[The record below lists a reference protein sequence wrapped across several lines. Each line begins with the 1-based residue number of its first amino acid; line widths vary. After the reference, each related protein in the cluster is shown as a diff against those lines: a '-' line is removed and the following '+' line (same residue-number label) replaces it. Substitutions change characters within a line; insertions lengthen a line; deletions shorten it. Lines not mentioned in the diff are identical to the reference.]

1 MKEYLPE
8 LQSRAKW
15 HQTKSNLKEG
25 DLVLILSENMPRGV
39 WPMGLVEEVH
49 EGSDGLVRS
58 AKIRTKSS
66 QLTRPVTKLVLLEG
80 SV

>member
-1 MKEYLPE
+1 
-8 LQSRAKW
+8 
-15 HQTKSNLKEG
+15 
-25 DLVLILSENMPRGV
+25 
-39 WPMGLVEEVH
+39 MGLVEEVH

-66 QLTRPVTKLVLLEG
+66 QLIRPVTKLVLLEG